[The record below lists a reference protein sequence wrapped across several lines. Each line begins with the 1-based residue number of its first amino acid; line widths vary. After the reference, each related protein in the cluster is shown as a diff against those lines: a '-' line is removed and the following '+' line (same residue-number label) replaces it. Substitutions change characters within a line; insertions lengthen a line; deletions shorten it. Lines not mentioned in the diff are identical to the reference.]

1 MRKLIIITTHPIQ
14 YNDPLFKLL
23 TERGHIQIKVF
34 YTWGESVLADKY
46 DPGFGKV
53 IKWDIPLL
61 EGYDYQFLDNRSTSP
76 GSHHFNGIINPDIL
90 AQIDAWQPDA
100 LLVYGWSLRSHL
112 KVLVHYKN
120 KVPVFFRGDS
130 TLLDDKPG
138 LKAFARRLVLRWV
151 YRHID
156 KAFYVG
162 SNNKAYFK
170 ALGLK
175 EDQLIYA
182 PHAIANDF
190 FQDKGGAYEAA
201 AAKWRQELGIPG
213 EALVFLFVGK
223 LELKK
228 APLLLVEAFKSATFS
243 IAAHLIIVGD
253 GLLESALKNA
263 GNRKDIH
270 FISFQNQKRM
280 PVVYRLADTVVLPSG
295 GPGETWGLV
304 INEAM
309 ACGKPVIASTKCG
322 GAADLIK
329 EGVNGY
335 VFEAGNQA
343 ELKETLQKI
352 ARDKARSRE
361 MGKAAFAGIQHFS
374 FLKSAEA
381 IEGAMEAL
389 RKPIL

>member
-1 MRKLIIITTHPIQ
+1 
-14 YNDPLFKLL
+14 
-23 TERGHIQIKVF
+23 
-34 YTWGESVLADKY
+34 LADKY

-61 EGYDYQFLDNRSTSP
+61 EGYAYQFLDNRSTTP

-120 KVPVFFRGDS
+120 KIPVFFRGDS

-190 FQDKGGAYEAA
+190 FQDKGEAYETA
-201 AAKWRQELGIPG
+201 AAKWRQELGIPE
-213 EALVFLFVGK
+213 EAFVFLFVGK

-228 APLLLVEAFKSATFS
+228 APLLLIEAFKSAVFS
-243 IAAHLIIVGD
+243 IETHLIIVGD

-263 GNRKDIH
+263 GNRKEIH

-329 EGVNGY
+329 EDVNGY
-335 VFEAGNQA
+335 VFGAGDQE
-343 ELKETLQKI
+343 ELKEKLQKI

-361 MGKAAFAGIQHFS
+361 MGNAAFAGIQNFS